1 MRESGGGGGGE
12 REKAELEKGERESLS
27 AYSCHNYPSSQILRQ
42 THACTCTH
50 THSHACI
57 HSCYWAVQWSWF
69 AQVYALCNLSCKKS
83 WEVTVSLP
91 GWFLSRCCFML
102 CITMEVEPWIAKQYK
117 CHHYCSC
124 KKYWG
129 KGVESGKKVSSH
141 LLLFFFWPEDLDFM
155 EKMHF
160 GASCSTSNKLL
171 LVAKH
176 ILTAGLQK
184 CLWGALKI
192 HCPLWRKYAPEAEA
206 AMGLKQCW
214 AKVKVSLSFVFYFI
228 KNDCRNLYSKAHFI

>member
-1 MRESGGGGGGE
+1 MERLHERIKGGGGGGVRGRKQNFRRE
-12 REKAELEKGERESLS
+12 RERACQPTAVTIIHHHK
-27 AYSCHNYPSSQILRQ
+27 YSGKHM
-42 THACTCTH
+42 HAHAH

-124 KKYWG
+124 KNYWG
-129 KGVESGKKVSSH
+129 KGMESGKKVSSH
-141 LLLFFFWPEDLDFM
+141 LLFFFSDPKISISWKKCILGHPVARATSYCLLPNTFWLQAS
-155 EKMHF
+155 KNAF
-160 GASCSTSNKLL
+160 GE
-171 LVAKH
+171 H
-176 ILTAGLQK
+176 
-184 CLWGALKI
+184 
-192 HCPLWRKYAPEAEA
+192 
-206 AMGLKQCW
+206 
-214 AKVKVSLSFVFYFI
+214 
-228 KNDCRNLYSKAHFI
+228 